1 MNQVWRWHFV
11 SRNTEEA
18 REEIWERCADQKG
31 FVHEKLK
38 NLLLWQVDMLPDKSK
53 SVSVLCEGSITEV
66 LGYSSS
72 RVENGADYITRGPE
86 GGKERRK
93 V

>member
-1 MNQVWRWHFV
+1 M
-11 SRNTEEA
+11 EEVTQ
-18 REEIWERCADQKG
+18 RCGDQKG
-31 FVHEKLK
+31 FIPEKLK
-38 NLLLWQVDMLPDKSK
+38 NILLWQIEMLPDKSK

-66 LGYSSS
+66 LGFSSS
-72 RVENGADYITRGPE
+72 RVENGVDYITRGPE

>member
-1 MNQVWRWHFV
+1 MNPVWRWHFV
-11 SRNTEEA
+11 SRDAYEA
-18 REEIWERCADQKG
+18 MQEVTERCWDQRG
-31 FVHEKLK
+31 FIPEKVRNILI
-38 NLLLWQVDMLPDKSK
+38 LQIEMLPDKSK
-53 SVSVLCEGSITEV
+53 PVSVLCEGSITEV
-66 LGYSSS
+66 LGFSSS